1 MEEKATVKDKIR
13 ICDLA
18 EEGKIE
24 EMQEMVR
31 DPQFMCFSCGRV
43 ANAKE
48 NLCNP
53 LAVHELTGGV
63 SFD

>member
-1 MEEKATVKDKIR
+1 MEDKIH

-18 EEGKIE
+18 EQDKDDKIKE
-24 EMQEMVR
+24 LTR

-43 ANAKE
+43 ANEKE

-53 LAVHELTGGV
+53 QAFYELTGGV